1 MHAMSHRWTVI
12 VSFALVVLVAEDI
25 PTCAQQPGEPG
36 RSDARLRVLQRWDS
50 NGNGI
55 LEQNE
60 ISPRVKSFVDRM
72 ARNAGLDPN
81 QPIPLDKFKPA
92 SSSNSKGDGGAGQP
106 SSSTTG
112 QQSGDGGPP
121 SRSSQESSARSSSKD
136 SLPTLTG
143 FGEKNQVPQLPGF
156 GLHADSQ
163 TEVLEARY
171 TKVVLLYVE
180 RLLKSSD
187 KNGNGILDQDEWQHT
202 RWQGDPRKSDLNKD
216 GRLTK
221 AELCEHFKKQFR
233 RRTVGSAAR
242 SSTGASRAS
251 QSAARSLRGRTFFN
265 SARYLERYDAN
276 KDGVLHP
283 DEIDSRVK
291 RITDSLVRNAGFD
304 PDKPVK
310 LSELK
315 RAIQSRSTGAFQ
327 PAPSGSKQSGDVPDG
342 ASYKVEGSKLT
353 GRKSYRSPAPTER
366 LPEGLPRWWNGK
378 DGDGDG
384 QIMMAEFSS
393 TWSAAKV
400 AEFARYDLN
409 GDGVITPKEALNHSR
424 YR

>member
-1 MHAMSHRWTVI
+1 MIYRCTAIIASLTALLWVGAMLA
-12 VSFALVVLVAEDI
+12 F
-25 PTCAQQPGEPG
+25 AQQGGLP
-36 RSDARLRVLQRWDS
+36 RSSVGRVLQRWDS

-81 QPIPLDKFKPA
+81 QPIPLDKFNTA

-106 SSSTTG
+106 SSSTIG
-112 QQSGDGGPP
+112 QQSRDGGAP
-121 SRSSQESSARSSSKD
+121 SRSSDESSARSSSKD
-136 SLPTLTG
+136 SFPMLPG
-143 FGEKNQVPQLPGF
+143 FGEKNQVPQVPGF

-171 TKVVLLYVE
+171 TKVVLLYVD

-187 KNGNGILDQDEWQHT
+187 KNGNGILDHDEWQHT
-202 RWQGDPRKSDLNKD
+202 RWQGDPGKSDLNKD

-221 AELCEHFKKQFR
+221 AELCEHFTKQFG
-233 RRTVGSAAR
+233 RRTGSSAAN
-242 SSTGASRAS
+242 SSTNASRAS
-251 QSAARSLRGRTFFN
+251 QSRFTSSLTSVRF
-265 SARYLERYDAN
+265 LVRYDAN

-283 DEIDSRVK
+283 DEIEPRLR
-291 RITDSLVRNAGFD
+291 RITDRLVRNAGFD
-304 PDKPVK
+304 PNKPVK
-310 LSELK
+310 LSELNQ
-315 RAIQSRSTGAFQ
+315 AIQSRLTGVSQ
-327 PAPSGSKQSGDVPDG
+327 PAPSGSKPSGDVPEG

-353 GRKSYRSPAPTER
+353 GRRSYRFRAPTER
-366 LPEGLPRWWNGK
+366 LPQRMPPWWNGK

-384 QIMMAEFSS
+384 QIIMAEFAT

-409 GDGVITPKEALNHSR
+409 GDGVITPKEAAGKNRSAPQVAR
-424 YR
+424 